1 MAFIDS
7 GKTFDKEEHHDKMK
21 ERADNMDVTPYLFRI
36 PAALHKK
43 VKMKLVK
50 EEKNLREVLVDALK
64 AYINK

>member
-7 GKTFDKEEHHDKMK
+7 GKTFNKETHHEKMK
-21 ERADNMDVTPYLFRI
+21 ERAENLDVTPYLFRI
-36 PAALHKK
+36 PASLHKK